1 MEGLMK
7 HLVRFELENGE
18 SIVVAVDEPEHGTS
32 HRASQASSVI
42 EDAQKSFKQALST
55 VRSATE
61 TAITQLRDLST
72 KPDEIEMEFG
82 FTLNGTFGAII
93 AEASAEANYKVTVRW
108 KAENQQSN
116 P

>member
-1 MEGLMK
+1 MK

-18 SIVVAVDEPEHGTS
+18 SILIAVDEPGNGTS
-32 HRASQASSVI
+32 HRASSQASNVI

-82 FTLNGTFGAII
+82 FTLSGTFGAVI
-93 AEASAEANYKVTVRW
+93 AAASTEANYKVTVRW
-108 KAENQQSN
+108 KAESQS
-116 P
+116 